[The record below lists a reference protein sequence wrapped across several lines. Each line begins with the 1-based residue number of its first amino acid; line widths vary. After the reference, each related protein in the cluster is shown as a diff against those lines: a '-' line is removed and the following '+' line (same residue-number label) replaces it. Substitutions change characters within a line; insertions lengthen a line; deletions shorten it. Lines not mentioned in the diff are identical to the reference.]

1 MPLLTI
7 TTALMDKI
15 GKYEI
20 LREIGSGATSVV
32 YLALDPFSNRRVALK
47 LFNLDALRENPALAK
62 AHRKMLLTEASL
74 AGKLSH
80 PHIVKVFD
88 AVMDGTVNYIVME
101 YIEGKTLAYYTG
113 LAQLLPFG
121 TIAEIGYKCCKA
133 LEYAHCQGVIHRDI
147 KPANVLL
154 CGQSDIRISDFGAA
168 LVINQQITQVLGVG
182 SPAYMSPEQLDEQ
195 PLTHQTDIYSLG
207 VTMFQLLTGK
217 LPFEASNNYSLI
229 YQIVNLPAPAVGLYR
244 PEIPPELEAI
254 VTRAM
259 HKDLAQRYQAWDEF
273 AQDLVMFFSNSIVT
287 PAEIFDVEKFNTLRT
302 LMFFRNF
309 SDVELWEVLRISRW
323 RKIHQGEY
331 VLHEG
336 DPGRTFFIL
345 GHGTV
350 NVLKQGRLLSTLYK
364 GDCFGEMAHLAE
376 REFLRTTDVVAESS
390 ATLIEVNPAV
400 LEKATSGCRFQMDNA
415 FLRLL
420 VKRLDAANTRL
431 SHLLN
436 DHDPV

>member
-1 MPLLTI
+1 MTA
-7 TTALMDKI
+7 ALMDKI

-20 LREIGSGATSVV
+20 ISELGSGATSIV

-47 LFNLDALRENPALAK
+47 LFNLDVLRENPSLAK

-88 AVMDGTVNYIVME
+88 AMMDGAVNYIVME
-101 YIEGKTLAYYTG
+101 YVAGKTLAYYTD

-133 LEYAHCQGVIHRDI
+133 LEYAHSQGVVHRDI
-147 KPANVLL
+147 KPANILL

-168 LVINQQITQVLGVG
+168 LLINQQITQVLGVG
-182 SPAYMSPEQLDEQ
+182 SPAYMSPEQLNEQ
-195 PLTHQTDIYSLG
+195 SLTHQTDIYSLG
-207 VTMFQLLTGK
+207 VAMYQLLTGK

-229 YQIVNLPAPAVGLYR
+229 YQIMNIPAPAASMFR
-244 PEIPPELEAI
+244 PDIPPELDAI
-254 VTRAM
+254 ITRAM
-259 HKDLAQRYQAWDEF
+259 HKDLALRYQTWDQF
-273 AQDLVMFFSNSIVT
+273 AQDLVIFFSNSIAT
-287 PAEIFDVEKFNTLRT
+287 PAEIFDVEKFNMLRT
-302 LMFFRNF
+302 LVFFQNF

-331 VLHEG
+331 VLREG
-336 DPGRTFFIL
+336 DPGHTFFIL

-350 NVLKQGRLLSTLYK
+350 NILKQGRLLGTLYK

-390 ATLIEVNPAV
+390 ATLIEINPAA
-400 LEKATSGCRFQMDNA
+400 LEKATSGCRFQIDNA

-420 VKRLDAANTRL
+420 VKRLDSANTRL
-431 SHLLN
+431 SHLLS
-436 DHDPV
+436 DQARL